1 MIMRLL
7 SLISI
12 IGLVLGLIRRR
23 NRRRARTQG
32 EAVLDGNVW
41 QDVGQELSAF
51 FGIVKGKIK
60 DVIKMGTTIS
70 YV

>member
-1 MIMRLL
+1 MRLL
-7 SLISI
+7 SLMSI

-32 EAVLDGNVW
+32 QAVLDGNVW
-41 QDVGQELSAF
+41 QDVKQDLSAF
-51 FGIVKGKIK
+51 FGIVRGKIK
-60 DVIKMGTTIS
+60 EVVKMGTTIS